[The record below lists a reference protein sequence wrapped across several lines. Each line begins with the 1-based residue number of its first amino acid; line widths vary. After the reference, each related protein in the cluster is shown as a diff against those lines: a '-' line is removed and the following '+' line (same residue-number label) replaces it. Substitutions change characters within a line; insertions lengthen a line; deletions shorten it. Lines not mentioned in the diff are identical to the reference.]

1 MRTLGIILLSLF
13 VLLGCGRKGALFL
26 PPHAPE
32 QKVTEQKV
40 TEQQATPQQ
49 AVSTQSEKNE

>member
-32 QKVTEQKV
+32 QKVTEQ
-40 TEQQATPQQ
+40 QATPQQ